1 MNHPKRCT
9 CIAPFDVTCEFC
21 MSLEDTSSPNF
32 MTPVMW
38 AQTEEQPLSFERI
51 QQIKKSI
58 KTQQAIAGRFYQQAR
73 RNY

>member
-1 MNHPKRCT
+1 
-9 CIAPFDVTCEFC
+9 